1 MSACSRKLIDVQY
14 SSTNFYRTMRASQE
28 TPTVSVVIPCRNA
41 AETIS
46 ATLESVEFQ
55 NYAGSVEVIVAD
67 GSDDDRTECVISS
80 SHPEVRV
87 IPNPE
92 RIVSTGLNRA
102 IAVSSGEIIVRCD
115 AHAVLMPGYLR
126 RAVALL
132 METGAANV
140 GGRQVPAG
148 DTLFTRAV
156 GMALTTPLGVG
167 DSRYKKG
174 GPSGPVEHVYLG
186 VFRRDALEA
195 VGGFDP
201 TLLRN
206 QDYELS
212 WRLRQAGYVVWFD
225 AGLEVEY
232 KPRRNLGQLARQYF
246 SYGRWK
252 ATMLL
257 GSPASLRSR
266 QLAAP
271 VLWAALAMSAA
282 LGIAGQ
288 HFLSAL
294 VPLAYILL
302 LASGALVV
310 GLRRRES
317 AAILLPVVLAT
328 MHLSWGLGFFLPA
341 RRLRNT
347 VRLPSTETEG

>member
-1 MSACSRKLIDVQY
+1 MRTSRAAP
-14 SSTNFYRTMRASQE
+14 S
-28 TPTVSVVIPCRNA
+28 VSVVIPCRNA
-41 AETIS
+41 AETIE
-46 ATLESVEFQ
+46 ATLDSIVVQDYSGDLEIV
-55 NYAGSVEVIVAD
+55 VAD
-67 GSDDDRTECVISS
+67 GSDDDQVVRVISS
-80 SHPEVRV
+80 SHPGVQV

-102 IAVSSGEIIVRCD
+102 IAIASGGIIVRCD
-115 AHAVLMPGYLR
+115 AHAVLMPGYIR
-126 RAVALL
+126 RTVAIL

-148 DTLFTRAV
+148 DTFFTRAV
-156 GMALTTPLGVG
+156 GLALTTPLGVG

-225 AGLEVEY
+225 PDLSVLY
-232 KPRRNLGQLARQYF
+232 QPRRNLGQLARQYF

-257 GSPASLRSR
+257 GSPASLRPR

-271 VLWAALAMSAA
+271 VLWAALTSAA
-282 LGIAGQ
+282 ALAVAGQ

-302 LASGALVV
+302 LASGALIV
-310 GLRRRES
+310 GLRRRDF
-317 AAILLPVVLAT
+317 AAVLLPVVLAT

-347 VRLPSTETEG
+347 VRLPSTQTEKL

>member
-1 MSACSRKLIDVQY
+1 MSE
-14 SSTNFYRTMRASQE
+14 SQE
-28 TPTVSVVIPCRNA
+28 SPTVSVVIPCRNA
-41 AETIS
+41 ADTIS
-46 ATLESVEFQ
+46 AALESIESQDYPGKVEI
-55 NYAGSVEVIVAD
+55 IVAD
-67 GSDDDRTECVISS
+67 GSDDDRVLCVISG
-80 SHPEVRV
+80 SHPWVRV

-92 RIVSTGLNRA
+92 RIVSTALNRA
-102 IAVSSGEIIVRCD
+102 VAASGGDVIVRCD
-115 AHAVLMPGYLR
+115 AHSVLMPGYLR
-126 RAVALL
+126 RTVAILT
-132 METGAANV
+132 ETGAANV

-148 DTLFTRAV
+148 DTFFTRGV
-156 GMALTTPLGVG
+156 SLALTTPLGVG
-167 DSRYKKG
+167 DSRYKTG

-186 VFRRDALEA
+186 VFRREDLEA

-225 AGLEVEY
+225 PELRVLY
-232 KPRRNLGQLARQYF
+232 KPRRNLTRLARQYF

-257 GSPASLRSR
+257 GSPASLRPR

-271 VLWAALAMSAA
+271 VLCAGLAMSAA
-282 LGIAGQ
+282 LGVAGQ
-288 HFLSAL
+288 HLLASVL
-294 VPLAYILL
+294 PLAYLL
-302 LASGALVV
+302 LLLTGSSVV
-310 GLRRRES
+310 GIRRRDP
-317 AAILLPVVLAT
+317 AALLLPVVLAT

-347 VRLPSTETEG
+347 VWLPATQTER